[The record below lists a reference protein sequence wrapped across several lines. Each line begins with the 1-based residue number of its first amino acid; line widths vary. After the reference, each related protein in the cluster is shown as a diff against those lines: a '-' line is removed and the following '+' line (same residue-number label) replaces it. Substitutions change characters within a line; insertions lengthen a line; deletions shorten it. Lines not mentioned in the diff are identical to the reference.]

1 VTTQQRFKKS
11 GRQDLNLRPLHPQ
24 CSGRESISNENG
36 RFPAPADGAS
46 ATTSPKYQKH
56 DVESTGHLS
65 AEGDLKAALL
75 MIERLPLS
83 DKQKAE
89 AVRRLLASQQSRS
102 MTHFRLP
109 N

>member
-1 VTTQQRFKKS
+1 VVT
-11 GRQDLNLRPLHPQ
+11 
-24 CSGRESISNENG
+24 
-36 RFPAPADGAS
+36 S
-46 ATTSPKYQKH
+46 ATTFLKRQKF

-89 AVRRLLASQQSRS
+89 AVRRLLALHGVR
-102 MTHFRLP
+102 RLEIGVQNGP
-109 N
+109 TSGS